1 MIDYAV
7 HTVRIAPDQLVPVG
21 CLLHPHTGELAKKA
35 AHISGHQILLFIDHL
50 APKTGTGQIKRHIGA
65 LCFQNLRNIF
75 ICPGSQDAD
84 IKRAC
89 AYSDLLFFIFPFY
102 ILTENLFIKGLSGKF
117 FVCMDHGPDPL
128 LIETD
133 SGVFRD
139 PGSIQHIDEFLRI
152 FFSEHII
159 ETADTVAAGGENNAL
174 IVAAHHFLQ
183 HALGETADVGMHPDL
198 RLVKIRHIR
207 LDPPHLCSHGLE
219 DLHRSIFTYIT

>member
-1 MIDYAV
+1 MIDYTV
-7 HTVRIAPDQLVPVG
+7 HTVRIAPDQFVPVG
-21 CLLHPHTGELAKKA
+21 RLLHPHTGKLTQKTAY
-35 AHISGHQILLFIDHL
+35 ISGHRILFFIDHL

-89 AYSDLLFFIFPFY
+89 AYSDLLFLIFPFY

-159 ETADTVAAGGENNAL
+159 ETADTVAAGG
-174 IVAAHHFLQ
+174 
-183 HALGETADVGMHPDL
+183 
-198 RLVKIRHIR
+198 
-207 LDPPHLCSHGLE
+207 
-219 DLHRSIFTYIT
+219 